1 MGGKRCGEI
10 LGSARYNAFLVH
22 RRKGFVAPASC
33 CCISSPKP
41 LIPTHIRSETLCS
54 LSLIQHVIFFSPSV
68 PPPSPSPHPF
78 HPDPSIIFHIQEGE
92 GVGGSEVSLE
102 GGWMRGYEDGED
114 PKGHPEEAAFF
125 GSILGWFGGTRL
137 EADDAFGE
145 GMDSS
150 ESRSAFS
157 SPLLLPS
164 SHV

>member
-1 MGGKRCGEI
+1 
-10 LGSARYNAFLVH
+10 
-22 RRKGFVAPASC
+22 
-33 CCISSPKP
+33 
-41 LIPTHIRSETLCS
+41 
-54 LSLIQHVIFFSPSV
+54 
-68 PPPSPSPHPF
+68 
-78 HPDPSIIFHIQEGE
+78 
-92 GVGGSEVSLE
+92 
-102 GGWMRGYEDGED
+102 MRGYEDGED